1 MKKKEK
7 EKKSDYHQIKPK
19 KSEKFNTYKARGIMQ
34 KILRN

>member
-19 KSEKFNTYKARGIMQ
+19 KSEKFNTAKA
-34 KILRN
+34 K